1 MKVMVREVVQLMF
14 VTDANHNKTVT
25 PWLGIRRAE
34 RQLERGGLLRLEHSP
49 SPCMI
54 PLYLMVLSILK
65 FDIEFKN
72 LLYCCELNK
81 NIKVIISMLQY
92 LVRRN
97 PKHAFLSTDEK
108 AGIFENIYPTYKCKN
123 KKSR

>member
-1 MKVMVREVVQLMF
+1 
-14 VTDANHNKTVT
+14 
-25 PWLGIRRAE
+25 
-34 RQLERGGLLRLEHSP
+34 
-49 SPCMI
+49 MI

-65 FDIEFKN
+65 FVIEFKN
-72 LLYCCELNK
+72 LLYCFELNK

-123 KKSR
+123 KKKPMNAGRVSFDEKLCNKYSNKYEW